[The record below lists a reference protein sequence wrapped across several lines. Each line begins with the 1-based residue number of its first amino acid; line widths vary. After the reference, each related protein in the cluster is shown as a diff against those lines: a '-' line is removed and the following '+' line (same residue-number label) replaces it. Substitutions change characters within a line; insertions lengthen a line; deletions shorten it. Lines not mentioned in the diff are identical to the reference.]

1 LLVAKLRLERQD
13 SMPVTYEIN
22 TTRRLIHTHCVGPVT
37 LEEVLGHFTELIQ
50 DPACPD
56 HLDVLLDLT
65 ETTSLP
71 TSNQLRAVSSEI
83 ARVSPRVQFGRCAIV
98 TSNDAW
104 FGTARMF
111 EVYAVNYFRA
121 TDVFR
126 TVNDA
131 VLWLESPNVA

>member
-1 LLVAKLRLERQD
+1 
-13 SMPVTYEIN
+13 MPVTYEIN
-22 TTRRLIHTHCVGPVT
+22 STRPLIHTRCVGPVT
-37 LEEVLGHFTELIQ
+37 LEEVLGHFTILVE
-50 DPACPD
+50 DPDRPD
-56 HLDVLLDLT
+56 RLDVLLDLT

-71 TSNQLRAVSSEI
+71 ASHELRAVSSEI
-83 ARVSPRVQFGRCAIV
+83 ARIRPRLQFGRCAIV

-111 EVYAVNYFRA
+111 EVYAVNYFQA